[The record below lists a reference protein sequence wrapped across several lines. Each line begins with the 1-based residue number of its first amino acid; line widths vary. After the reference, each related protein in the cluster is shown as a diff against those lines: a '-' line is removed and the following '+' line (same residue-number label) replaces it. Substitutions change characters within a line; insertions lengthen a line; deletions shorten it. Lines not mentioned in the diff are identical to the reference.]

1 MGEEGF
7 YVGPGGLSLIE
18 EYYST
23 GDEGEVSGLGVFW
36 RGHQLSTTQV
46 VWCDS
51 TNPSGCAVM
60 KNGAKWDGGQLVIE
74 DESEVDGKRATF
86 REVFSDITENSF
98 TQTLYQGH
106 FAPDLRP
113 FVTIHA
119 TRKEASD
126 ASR

>member
-1 MGEEGF
+1 
-7 YVGPGGLSLIE
+7 
-18 EYYST
+18 
-23 GDEGEVSGLGVFW
+23 
-36 RGHQLSTTQV
+36 
-46 VWCDS
+46 
-51 TNPSGCAVM
+51 M
-60 KNGAKWDGGQLVIE
+60 KGGAKWDAGQLVIE
-74 DESEVDGKRATF
+74 DESEVDGKKLTF
-86 REVFSDITENSF
+86 KEVFSDITENSF